1 MPPLFL
7 FVIMPKFAGESLGIL
22 YIDFLDA
29 DVV

>member
-7 FVIMPKFAGESLGIL
+7 FVIMPKFADESLSNL
-22 YIDFLDA
+22 YIDFWDA